1 MSLQEVVE
9 SALNLDTV
17 ERRELVDALRAS
29 LEDSDVPPATAALI
43 DERLAEARAHP
54 ERSTRLDE
62 VERDV
67 CPKVGVS
74 FIVYL
79 RDAAQAD
86 LVKAEAYYDAEAPD
100 QTDHF
105 LREFFRASNLLA
117 RFPYAAPQL
126 RQEARRVSRT

>member
-62 VERDV
+62 VERAM
-67 CPKVGVS
+67 
-74 FIVYL
+74 F
-79 RDAAQAD
+79 
-86 LVKAEAYYDAEAPD
+86 
-100 QTDHF
+100 
-105 LREFFRASNLLA
+105 
-117 RFPYAAPQL
+117 
-126 RQEARRVSRT
+126 ARRSA